1 MRWLE
6 IIDVEPAGPKEKT
19 RIIELCSKIFISQ
32 TARLTI
38 YEESLNDELSIH
50 IQWESQSVPQGGRS
64 ELGRELSRAISDHG
78 LVAHTFWVEGNRSK
92 SGEQP
97 DCSVPEEGKS

>member
-19 RIIELCSKIFISQ
+19 RIIELCSKILIPR

-38 YEESLNDELSIH
+38 YEESLNNELSIH
-50 IQWESQSVPQGGRS
+50 ILWESRSVPQGGRS
-64 ELGRELSRAISDHG
+64 ELGRELSRVISDHG

-92 SGEQP
+92 LREQL
-97 DCSVPEEGKS
+97 DHSVPEEGKS